1 MYSQTMLSN
10 FNKAGVT
17 VLSSGTTGQP
27 KEIFRSKENLE
38 YCNYIAN
45 EVQKITKNSRIYTV
59 CDMRHA
65 GGMLAQTLPA
75 IAIGASVEIETFNAY
90 TWCKKI
96 RNFTHSHITPGQA
109 IAIMLTKNSQLLDLS
124 NIWITCGSNQITY
137 PIIKWFLERRAH
149 FLANWGMSEV
159 GPIAINRLF
168 SKRNDLESLQNDLL
182 EVGYSYKNSQDDD
195 YKKLSKKTLKYDPL
209 IPTIIGNKQYCEV
222 KIIDNQLHVKGLICV
237 KKGWFNTNDLCIT
250 SNGSLYYL
258 GRTVKS
264 SG

>member
-38 YCNYIAN
+38 YCNYISN
-45 EVQKITKNSRIYTV
+45 EVQKINKNSRIYTV

-75 IAIGASVEIETFNAY
+75 IAIGAFVEIETFNAY

-124 NIWITCGSNQITY
+124 NDWITCGSSQITY

-168 SKRNDLESLQNDLL
+168 SKRNDLETLKNDLL
-182 EVGYSYKNSQDDD
+182 EIGYSYKNSQDDN

-222 KIIDNQLHVKGLICV
+222 KIIENQLHVKGLICV
-237 KKGWFNTNDLCIT
+237 KKGWFNTNDLCVT
-250 SNGSLYYL
+250 NNGSLFYL